1 MYVLRTVRVKNLLR
15 KENSP
20 YFDYY
25 NCALLTRE
33 ETANIHDLVLRL
45 HFTLH
50 VHKFSKTLAK
60 STVDTYINFFLVLG
74 EDGFPIELLR
84 SSNQSL

>member
-60 STVDTYINFFLVLG
+60 SIGRYIHQ
-74 EDGFPIELLR
+74 LLSGAWR
-84 SSNQSL
+84 GWLSY